1 MMDVMDGADRPL
13 VSIIVPVYRAERFLD
28 VCVASLAGQTYRE
41 LDIILVD
48 DSSPDSCPALCDA
61 WAARDGRI
69 RVAHTSGGGA
79 SAARNVGLGM
89 AQGNAMMFVDSD
101 DILDAQAVERALA
114 AMQATGSAVVIFG
127 KRYIDENG
135 TVQRTSAIDHDM
147 TCDGA
152 AYDENLAYLL
162 DHDYLSPPWG
172 KLFSRSV
179 IDGLRFDETMV
190 YEEDLDFNLRAL
202 ATRPR
207 VCAMAEAMYRYR
219 HMDSGMA
226 TVYSAAKVANVIA
239 ANRSKLRFFDG
250 RLGKEGLKSLD
261 HHIANDVGW
270 IIPQIAEAH
279 DVPISQR
286 IKDIMSMTLEPA
298 YRRHL
303 VRGLPHAGLTRR
315 LKMLML
321 VNARWLWRIYM
332 RGWEE

>member
-1 MMDVMDGADRPL
+1 M
-13 VSIIVPVYRAERFLD
+13 
-28 VCVASLAGQTYRE
+28 
-41 LDIILVD
+41 
-48 DSSPDSCPALCDA
+48 
-61 WAARDGRI
+61 
-69 RVAHTSGGGA
+69 
-79 SAARNVGLGM
+79 
-89 AQGNAMMFVDSD
+89 
-101 DILDAQAVERALA
+101 
-114 AMQATGSAVVIFG
+114 
-127 KRYIDENG
+127 
-135 TVQRTSAIDHDM
+135 QRTSAIDHDM
-147 TCDGA
+147 VCDGST
-152 AYDENLAYLL
+152 YDENLAYLL

-226 TVYSAAKVANVIA
+226 TVYSEAKVANVIA

-250 RLGKEGLKSLD
+250 RLEKEGLRSLD

-270 IIPQIAEAH
+270 IIPQIAGAH
-279 DVPISQR
+279 DVPIGRR
-286 IKDIMSMTLEPA
+286 IQDIMSMTSEPA

-303 VRGLPHAGLTRR
+303 VHGLPHAGLTRR